1 MKQIGIRNLLLE
13 TDLEDSIDAWND
25 LNEGVKGIAAALDLD
40 VCDVANK
47 TFDND
52 VRFCFEQDADHI
64 ISYQ

>member
-40 VCDVANK
+40 VCDVANQ
-47 TFDND
+47 TFDNA
-52 VRFCFEQDADHI
+52 VRFYFEQDADQI

>member
-40 VCDVANK
+40 VCDVANQ
-47 TFDND
+47 TFDNA
-52 VRFCFEQDADHI
+52 VRLYFEQDADHI